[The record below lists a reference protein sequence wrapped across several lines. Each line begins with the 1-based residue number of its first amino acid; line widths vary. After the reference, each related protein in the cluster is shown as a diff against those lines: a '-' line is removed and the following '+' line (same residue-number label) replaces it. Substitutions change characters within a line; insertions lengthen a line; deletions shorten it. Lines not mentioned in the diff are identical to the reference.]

1 MPIRVEPKIKK
12 KKKKVTPLGRLKKQG
27 PKPGSFSYQQEQ
39 TLKPGY
45 KVPPMMIGGEIRPFK
60 DKGLERK
67 QRPMDRIQKRD
78 RMKQRPKKTKNKPG
92 IAFLTGGQAKLD
104 RNKNNK
110 IDAQD
115 FKILRAEKAKGR
127 GMGLQDE
134 KMKPGKVMKADKGKM
149 IKGKASAAVKEFYDT
164 VPPNKD
170 PRMTGAKYRKYLRGL
185 KQATAKKSMIPMD
198 KEMRKRMAERA
209 LRAARA
215 TTIGKIALGV
225 AAVGLGA
232 KEYLKRRSRKK
243 RERDAVRRLKEDAAV
258 KKLQEGV
265 GKVKKKMGGG
275 MMMQRPMMARKG
287 KLAKIAMS
295 KGLPMPLM
303 KYPKGFLKNIGK
315 FPYIKPKKKMGGGLM
330 EATQKL
336 KAQGKMGGGMMMSPN
351 PVGMKAGKSVKVKC
365 KIGRNKPTK
374 MY

>member
-243 RERDAVRRLKEDAAV
+243 REKGAVA
-258 KKLQEGV
+258 
-265 GKVKKKMGGG
+265 
-275 MMMQRPMMARKG
+275 
-287 KLAKIAMS
+287 
-295 KGLPMPLM
+295 
-303 KYPKGFLKNIGK
+303 
-315 FPYIKPKKKMGGGLM
+315 
-330 EATQKL
+330 
-336 KAQGKMGGGMMMSPN
+336 
-351 PVGMKAGKSVKVKC
+351 
-365 KIGRNKPTK
+365 
-374 MY
+374 